1 MPTSSAT
8 TPSRLPTP
16 FESLAG
22 IAKFMGTQE
31 MSPGFHARHAQAI
44 DAACAFLQELVREHP
59 SLDMA
64 FRAALPLPVV
74 DGGQLVL
81 QALSSIQF
89 AEKKLHWLDSQMNTV
104 LRALA
109 PVVRD
114 PALPTWM
121 AECRW
126 AVDGA
131 AVNV

>member
-1 MPTSSAT
+1 MPTPPPT
-8 TPSRLPTP
+8 TPNRLPTP

-22 IAKFMGTQE
+22 VAKFLGAQE
-31 MSPGFHARHAQAI
+31 MSPAFYARHAQAI
-44 DAACAFLQELVREHP
+44 DGACAFLQELVREHP
-59 SLDMA
+59 SLEMA
-64 FRAALPLPVV
+64 FNAALPLPVEE
-74 DGGQLVL
+74 GGKLVL

-89 AEKKLHWLDSQMNTV
+89 KEQKLHWFDSQMNTT

-121 AECRW
+121 AQCRW

>member
-1 MPTSSAT
+1 MPSPTP

-22 IAKFMGTQE
+22 MAKFMGVQE
-31 MSPGFHARHAQAI
+31 MSPAFHARHAPAI
-44 DAACAFLQELVREHP
+44 GAACAFLQEVGRAHP

-74 DGGQLVL
+74 EGGKPVYE
-81 QALSSIQF
+81 ALSSIQF
-89 AEKKLHWLDSQMNTV
+89 AEKELHWFDSQMDMV

-114 PALPTWM
+114 PALPAWM

>member
-1 MPTSSAT
+1 MPIPS
-8 TPSRLPTP
+8 TPTPTRLPTP

-22 IAKFMGTQE
+22 VAKFLGTEE
-31 MSPGFHARHAQAI
+31 MSPAFHARHAQPI
-44 DAACAFLQELVREHP
+44 DAACAFLHELVREHP

-64 FRAALPLPVV
+64 FNAALPLPVA
-74 DGGQLVL
+74 DGGHLVL

-89 AEKKLHWLDSQMNTV
+89 AEQKLHWFDSQMNTT